1 MKKTKG
7 RCRYFLTM
15 ATTKFYLDTRKVG
28 KDSNK
33 AVSLKIALNHRNS
46 TAYITLPIQL
56 TTKQW
61 NAAEQKVIN
70 HPQKLKFNAM
80 LRQRIAATEVIL
92 QEFALSGVLET
103 LTPSELKKRVTAAL
117 QGTTV
122 EALEAAKEAV
132 KTPKK
137 PAKVS
142 NRENPHSF
150 ANWFIKVMNRHQ
162 TRTRDVYQSTFNR
175 LLAWLGDDLYELT
188 FEDIRKDWC
197 QDFDEFLKPHAPSP
211 NGRGLHFRN
220 IRAVINDA
228 IDNDITYRN
237 GMRGFKIPKAPTRKR
252 NLNVAQIRKVLL
264 AQDLEPYMEKY
275 RDFFALSFMLIG
287 MNCKDICL
295 LTEVENGRVE
305 FNRSKTGKP
314 FSIKVHEEAMYLIEK
329 YHGKEGLLLNFA
341 EGKKDYRVFYNRLAL
356 TLPKIKDL
364 LNKRDDGVVIKEL
377 TSYWARHTWATIAAS
392 IDIPRDTI
400 QAALGHNQHDVTSI
414 YIEFD
419 MRKVDEANRKV
430 LDYVLYDKRS

>member
-1 MKKTKG
+1 
-7 RCRYFLTM
+7 M

-28 KDSNK
+28 KDSDK
-33 AVSLKIALNHRNS
+33 PVSLKIALNHRNS

-56 TTKQW
+56 TSKQW
-61 NAAEQKVIN
+61 NATEQKVIN
-70 HPQKLKFNAM
+70 HPQKAKLNAM

-92 QEFALSGVLET
+92 QGLALSGALET
-103 LTPSELKKRVTAAL
+103 LTPSELKVRVTAAM

-122 EALEAAKEAV
+122 EALEAAKKVV
-132 KTPKK
+132 KTPKE
-137 PAKVS
+137 PANVS

-162 TRTRDVYQSTFNR
+162 TRTRDIYQATFNR
-175 LLAWLGDDLYELT
+175 LHAWLGDDLYELT

-211 NGRGLHFRN
+211 NGRGVHFRN

-228 IDNDITYRN
+228 IDNEITYRN

-252 NLNVAQIRKVLL
+252 NLNVDQIRKVLF

-295 LTEVENGRVE
+295 LTEVANGRVE
-305 FNRSKTGKP
+305 FNRAKTSKP

-329 YHGKEGLLLNFA
+329 YHGTEGLLLNFA
-341 EGKKDYRVFYNRLAL
+341 EGKKDYRMFYNRLAL
-356 TLPKIKDL
+356 TLPRIKDL